1 MLWAQHTA
9 ALERDADGRPAF
21 VVAMIEDITLRK
33 RTERELIRQSELSRQ
48 QARHDALTGLP
59 NRVRFAEC
67 VDQAIRSAR
76 RRKERIA
83 VLMLDLDRFKE
94 VNDSLG
100 HQAGDA
106 LLQEVSQRIRLAVR
120 DSDAVARLGGDEFGV
135 LLTEVATEA
144 DIVTVIDR
152 ITRAHEQPIVVQEM
166 ALAVESSI
174 GVALLPEHGDDMET
188 LSQNADLAMYA
199 AKLEHRAYAF
209 YDPEDRRDPP
219 QHKLMA
225 ELHQAIVKGE
235 LELREWLLGKRRTG
249 LEPATSSLGS
259 SRSTS

>member
-1 MLWAQHTA
+1 M
-9 ALERDADGRPAF
+9 
-21 VVAMIEDITLRK
+21 
-33 RTERELIRQSELSRQ
+33 
-48 QARHDALTGLP
+48 
-59 NRVRFAEC
+59 
-67 VDQAIRSAR
+67 
-76 RRKERIA
+76 
-83 VLMLDLDRFKE
+83 
-94 VNDSLG
+94 
-100 HQAGDA
+100 
-106 LLQEVSQRIRLAVR
+106 
-120 DSDAVARLGGDEFGV
+120 
-135 LLTEVATEA
+135 
-144 DIVTVIDR
+144 IDR

-166 ALAVESSI
+166 ALAVESS
-174 GVALLPEHGDDMET
+174 
-188 LSQNADLAMYA
+188 A

>member
-1 MLWAQHTA
+1 MARSAALFDELISGRSESHQAELRYCHRDGEVLWAQHTA

-33 RTERELIRQSELSRQ
+33 RTEQELLRQSELAHQ
-48 QARHDALTGLP
+48 QSRHDALTGLP

-106 LLQEVSQRIRLAVR
+106 LLQEVAQRIRRAVR

-144 DIVTVIDR
+144 GIVTVIDR
-152 ITRAHEQPIVVQEM
+152 ITRAHEAADRRAGDVAGRRGVDRRR
-166 ALAVESSI
+166 ALPGARRR
-174 GVALLPEHGDDMET
+174 HGDAVA
-188 LSQNADLAMYA
+188 QRRRRHVRRQA
-199 AKLEHRAYAF
+199 A
-209 YDPEDRRDPP
+209 
-219 QHKLMA
+219 
-225 ELHQAIVKGE
+225 
-235 LELREWLLGKRRTG
+235 
-249 LEPATSSLGS
+249 EPAPRLL
-259 SRSTS
+259 